1 MTEGNN
7 VRIVSTLEIDS
18 LTQRELPVPVNEIRK
33 NDRDASEYDTDG
45 LNAWRDLAMETRDM
59 LLGGAS
65 IDEIKDLVRNERR
78 GHGPYRENYRPMP
91 SKDGVV
97 RPEIVSKRMK
107 SPIPFV
113 GQLDERNGRRLEG
126 AKAPSINQ
134 LGRMAEVV
142 FQDESVQ
149 SALNHVAGEIQ
160 DVLSLHGGLKRGQ
173 YYKGSFYS
181 GWGDHISYRSPIDKK
196 QEEVDKVV
204 GIPDGQGWSLLR
216 YHWHHSDY
224 IGSTRHNSGYDR
236 FQWTN
241 RVTGF
246 ELGLHVD
253 WHTNKESPRIDGLNI
268 RPLLESTEAYT
279 NLYQGYYKKSTP
291 GQAISRVGEYKAVE
305 VDEGYLRY
313 QDDGTWRKRSVEKQ
327 A

>member
-1 MTEGNN
+1 MNEGNKA
-7 VRIVSTLEIDS
+7 RIVSTLGIENF
-18 LTQRELPVPVNEIRK
+18 TQRELPIPVNEITK
-33 NDRDASEYDTDG
+33 NDSDASEYDTDG
-45 LNAWRDLAMETRDM
+45 LNAWRDLVMETRDM
-59 LLGGAS
+59 LLGDAS
-65 IDEIKDLVRNERR
+65 IGEIKDMVRSERC

-91 SKDGVV
+91 PEDGVV

-126 AKAPSINQ
+126 VKAPSISQ
-134 LGRMAEVV
+134 LGRMAEEV

-149 SALNHVAGEIQ
+149 SALNHTASEIQ
-160 DVLSLHGGLKRGQ
+160 DVLSSHGGLRRGQ
-173 YYKGSFYS
+173 YYTGSFYS
-181 GWGDHISYRSPIDKK
+181 GWGDRISYRSPVDKK
-196 QEEVDKVV
+196 QEELDRIV

-253 WHTNKESPRIDGLNI
+253 WHTDKKSPRIGGLNV

-279 NLYQGYYKKSTP
+279 NLYQAYYKKSTP
-291 GQAISRVGEYKAVE
+291 GQAISTLGEYKAVK
-305 VDEGYLRY
+305 VDSEEYLRFELS
-313 QDDGTWRKRSVEKQ
+313 K
-327 A
+327 